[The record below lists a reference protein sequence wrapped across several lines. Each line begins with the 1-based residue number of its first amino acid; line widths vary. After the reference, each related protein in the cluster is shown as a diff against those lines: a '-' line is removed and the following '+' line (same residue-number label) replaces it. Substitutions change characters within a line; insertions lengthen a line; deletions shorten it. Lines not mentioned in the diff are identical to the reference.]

1 MHTLP
6 IARSSLLS
14 WLLLAT
20 LCTAQAVG
28 AGPFMV
34 RGKPPAMGYLKA
46 DQVQVAGDL
55 LTVPM
60 VTELA
65 GVSGVIEARD
75 FSALR
80 RAAGRDPISD
90 GASVDLSDDT
100 RLAVLHLVR
109 RDEQVAL
116 EVHRLEDGALYLRSI
131 AEQAKVWEIKA
142 AGFDMI
148 GVRWPEATSQSTNQN
163 EEADRFVLEQP
174 YIESPITLNPSTVR
188 IRFKNNFVK
197 LSRDIA
203 DETYRVRLPKDYKA
217 GFPVGVLVWIS
228 PTPDGRIPVIFEP
241 MLDELGM
248 IAIGVDG
255 NGNDRPITDRLQNH
269 LDSIETLGDRYRID
283 RERVYVT
290 GMSGGG
296 KSACL
301 LQLGFPDVFA
311 GAVPIV
317 GMNSYERA
325 PTGTPGRFWPA
336 RMGKPSGKWWRLLKE
351 RRIGAITG
359 SADFNEPEMSVRYQ
373 QLLDDGLDIRLDV
386 IEGMA
391 HTLPSSDQFG
401 EALKWVDAPRRA
413 VMVESFRKAKGLMAA
428 YIEEFGDQ
436 EPVSPKARKM
446 LIEVITLAPWTEP
459 AWKAVRYLGIDER

>member
-1 MHTLP
+1 
-6 IARSSLLS
+6 
-14 WLLLAT
+14 
-20 LCTAQAVG
+20 
-28 AGPFMV
+28 MV

-46 DQVQVAGDL
+46 DQVPVAGDL

-60 VTELA
+60 VSELV
-65 GVSGVIEARD
+65 GVFGVIEARD
-75 FSALR
+75 FSVLR
-80 RAAGRDPISD
+80 RSAGRDPISERT
-90 GASVDLSDDT
+90 GEELSDDT

-109 RDEQVAL
+109 RDEQVGL
-116 EVHRLEDGALYLRSI
+116 EVHRLDDGAMFLRSI
-131 AEQAKVWEIKA
+131 EEQAKVWDIKA
-142 AGFDMI
+142 SGFETI
-148 GVRWPEATSQSTNQN
+148 GVRWPEETSQSTNQN
-163 EEADRFVLEQP
+163 EEVDRFVLEQP

-217 GFPVGVLVWIS
+217 DFPVGVLVWIS
-228 PTPDGRIPVIFEP
+228 PTPDGRIPVIFESI
-241 MLDELGM
+241 LDELGM

-283 RERVYVT
+283 RERIYVT

-301 LQLGFPDVFA
+301 LQLGFPDIFV

-336 RMGKPSGKWWRLLKE
+336 RMGKPSGKWWRLLTE
-351 RRIGAITG
+351 RRIAGITG

-413 VMVESFRKAKGLMAA
+413 AMVESFREAKDLMAA
-428 YIEEFGDQ
+428 YAEAFGDQ
-436 EPVSPKARKM
+436 EPDSPKARKM

-459 AWKAVRYLGIDER
+459 AWKAVRFLGIDER